1 MVRLSALFPTLMKAT
16 FFGYIGKWTLYA
28 ISVGHCERDHEDA
41 LCVLTGV
48 VLCVGL
54 TVLAA

>member
-1 MVRLSALFPTLMKAT
+1 MIPNLMKGA

-28 ISVGHCERDHEDA
+28 ISLGHCERDHEDA

-48 VLCVGL
+48 VL
-54 TVLAA
+54 

>member
-1 MVRLSALFPTLMKAT
+1 MIPNLMKGA

-28 ISVGHCERDHEDA
+28 ISLGHCERDHEDA
-41 LCVLTGV
+41 LCGLTGV